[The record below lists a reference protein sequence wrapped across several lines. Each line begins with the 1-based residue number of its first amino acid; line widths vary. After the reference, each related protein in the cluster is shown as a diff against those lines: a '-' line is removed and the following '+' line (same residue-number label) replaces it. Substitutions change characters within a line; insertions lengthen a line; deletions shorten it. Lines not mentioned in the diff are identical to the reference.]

1 MLCQGFS
8 RLQKLGL
15 CVGKGT
21 VNKKLQEASCEFDS
35 KVKAWMAAIEKKKAR
50 GFALI
55 FYRWLVW
62 LAFAG
67 FLLLELLILIF
78 IWTIKPFTSSS
89 GQWESWKMLNFMQ
102 SEITEQPITG

>member
-1 MLCQGFS
+1 MLLTENFAFFSLPHSINILLCQGFS

-55 FYRWLVW
+55 FYSCMVSICSIS
-62 LAFAG
+62 FAR
-67 FLLLELLILIF
+67 IIN
-78 IWTIKPFTSSS
+78 I
-89 GQWESWKMLNFMQ
+89 NFHLDY
-102 SEITEQPITG
+102 